1 VNERWNQ
8 GRKGEDEWRETAK
21 RKEGELSNDFYIL
34 HFFHQITGQ
43 QQKMSDNIAPKK
55 VRKRISESTLIK
67 VQAIS
72 GLVVASYLSV
82 HFVTIACANYGPATF
97 NHALNSM

>member
-1 VNERWNQ
+1 MNGGKQ
-8 GRKGEDEWRETAK
+8 QREK
-21 RKEGELSNDFYIL
+21 KENAQTIFIYT

-72 GLVVASYLSV
+72 GLVMASYLSV

-97 NHALNSM
+97 NNALNSM